1 MLCNYSDN
9 ADELELLIW
18 CQGVIQLVC
27 NGVNISKEGGRY
39 HKKEDVSVLWNTN
52 ADRNEFTSV
61 LVASLSKGLYNKQVE
76 GRWRIIIDL

>member
-27 NGVNISKEGGRY
+27 NGVNISKEGGGY
-39 HKKEDVSVLWNTN
+39 HKKGDISVLQNAN
-52 ADRNEFTSV
+52 ADCNELSLV
-61 LVASLSKGLYNKQVE
+61 LVVSLSKGLYDKQVE
-76 GRWRIIIDL
+76 GSQRIDIDL